1 MSASAILTRS
11 LTIWRAS
18 QASVPSLKM
27 TVTAETA
34 VRLIERISSSPGTPF
49 IAISTGKVRYC
60 STSSGDSPGALVR
73 MATCVLVTSGTA
85 SIDRR
90 GIEARA
96 AAKMPPQIAST
107 TPRRRTEISTM
118 PARLIGAAR
127 S

>member
-11 LTIWRAS
+11 DTIWRAS
-18 QASVPSLKM
+18 HGSVPSLKM

-34 VRLIERISSSPGTPF
+34 VRLTERISSSPGTPF
-49 IAISTGKVRYC
+49 IAISMGKVRYC

-73 MATCVLVTSGTA
+73 MATCVFVTSGTA

-90 GIEARA
+90 GIDASA
-96 AAKMPPQIAST
+96 AAKIAAQIAST
-107 TPRRRTEISTM
+107 TPRRRTESSTM

>member
-18 QASVPSLKM
+18 HGSVPSRKM

-34 VRLIERISSSPGTPF
+34 VRLTERISSSPGTPF

-73 MATCVLVTSGTA
+73 METWVFVTSGTA
-85 SIDRR
+85 SIESF
-90 GIEARA
+90 GIDTSATPRIA
-96 AAKMPPQIAST
+96 VQIAST
-107 TPRRRTEISTM
+107 TPRRRTDTSTI
-118 PARLIGAAR
+118 PARLIAEAR